1 MTLAS
6 MARRTALSAT
16 LCSAGGAFA
25 HAGHDTAPT
34 MGWLEGLMHLLTQP
48 DHLWMLAGA
57 AVFVVAALRARRP
70 SKARARR
77 T

>member
-6 MARRTALSAT
+6 MARRAALSAT
-16 LCSAGGAFA
+16 LCSGGAAFA
-25 HAGHDTAPT
+25 HPGHDTAPT

-48 DHLWMLAGA
+48 DHLCMLAGA
-57 AVFVVAALRARRP
+57 AVLAVVVLRSRRP